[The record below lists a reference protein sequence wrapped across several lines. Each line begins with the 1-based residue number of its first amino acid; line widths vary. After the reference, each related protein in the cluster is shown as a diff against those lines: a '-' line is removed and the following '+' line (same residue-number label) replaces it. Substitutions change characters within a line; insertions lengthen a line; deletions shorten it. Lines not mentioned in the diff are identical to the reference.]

1 MSNIAIFL
9 DRDGVIN
16 EERKDYVK
24 NINEF
29 KIFDYVSA
37 AINLLKENNF
47 LVILITN
54 QSAINRGLITTQTLN
69 QIHDYLQDYLRKSN
83 TKLDAIYFCPH
94 RPNENCWCRKPKPG
108 LILKAAKDFDID
120 LTKSWMIGDNQSD
133 LESAKQVGCNSFL
146 VDEKRNLI
154 FAVKAIIELKN
165 SII

>member
-16 EERKDYVK
+16 EEKKDYVK

-54 QSAINRGLITTQTLN
+54 QSAINRGFTTHEN
-69 QIHDYLQDYLRKSN
+69 VIMIHDKIQEILKPFQ
-83 TKLDAIYFCPH
+83 TKIDAFYYCPH
-94 RPNENCWCRKPKPG
+94 TPEESCSCRKPKTK
-108 LILKAAKDFDID
+108 LILKAVTTWKID
-120 LTKSWMIGDNQSD
+120 LKSSWFFGDSDSDIIAGKSLDCKTIKIGSNFN
-133 LESAKQVGCNSFL
+133 LE
-146 VDEKRNLI
+146 D
-154 FAVKAIIELKN
+154 AVQKVEESLGK
-165 SII
+165 

>member
-16 EERKDYVK
+16 EEKKDYVK

-83 TKLDAIYFCPH
+83 TKIHIRTCVFIFSI
-94 RPNENCWCRKPKPG
+94 NC
-108 LILKAAKDFDID
+108 L
-120 LTKSWMIGDNQSD
+120 SWI
-133 LESAKQVGCNSFL
+133 
-146 VDEKRNLI
+146 
-154 FAVKAIIELKN
+154 
-165 SII
+165 